1 MGQRVTF
8 GAVLRV
14 PEFRALWMAELLST
28 VGDQVAR
35 VSLAVLVFR
44 DTGSAV
50 LTGLTYALTYLP
62 MLFGGLFLSGL
73 GDRFSRRE
81 VMVAANVV
89 QAVLIGVMAVPG
101 VPLWTLYALLA
112 FAVMATGPFNAA
124 QLAVLPDIAPGE
136 LYVTAMAIRNVTTYT
151 CQLAGFAGGGLLLTA
166 VDPNLGLAIDAVT
179 FAVSALLLR
188 TGLRY
193 RPPAARK
200 AAEDGAAA
208 ETPSLLGGFHVIWR
222 DRRTRMLI
230 GVGALA
236 FFYIAPEALAAPYAS
251 QLGVGPFGVGLIMA
265 ADPVGAIA
273 GAVIFARLSET
284 ARLRSVAW
292 LGMVAGAPLAVCAL
306 NPPLAVGLVMFA
318 ISGATATIYT
328 MQAMT
333 ATTLL
338 LPQNVRALG
347 VGFGSAVIQSVQGIG
362 ALMAGV
368 LGAAFQPSG
377 GIAVAGIAGVA
388 VAAFLTIAWQ
398 RVARPYAELAAQTT
412 AGSP

>member
-8 GAVLRV
+8 GSVLQV

-28 VGDQVAR
+28 LGDQVAR
-35 VSLAVLVFR
+35 VSLAVLVFH

-50 LTGLTYALTYLP
+50 LTGLTFALTYLP
-62 MLFGGLFLSGL
+62 MLIGGLFLSRL

-81 VMVAANVV
+81 VMVAANLA

-101 VPLWTLYALLA
+101 VPLWLLYVLLA
-112 FAVMATGPFNAA
+112 MAVMATGPFNAA
-124 QLAVLPDIAPGE
+124 QLAVLPDLVSGDK
-136 LYVTAMAIRNVTTYT
+136 YVTAMAIRNVTTYT
-151 CQLAGFAGGGLLLTA
+151 SQLAGFAGGGLLLTA
-166 VDPNLGLAIDAVT
+166 VNPNLGLAIDAVT

-188 TGLRY
+188 TGMRY
-193 RPPAARK
+193 RPPAAAGGGTATEK
-200 AAEDGAAA
+200 H
-208 ETPSLLGGFHVIWR
+208 SLLNGFHVIWR

-236 FFYIAPEALAAPYAS
+236 FFYIAPEALAAPYAA

-265 ADPVGAIA
+265 ADPVGAVA
-273 GAVIFARLSET
+273 GSVLFARLSET
-284 ARLRSVAW
+284 ARVRSVAG
-292 LGMVAGAPLAVCAL
+292 LGIAAGLPLVVCAL
-306 NPPLAVGLVMFA
+306 HPHLVVALVMFA
-318 ISGATATIYT
+318 ISGASATIYT

-338 LPQNVRALG
+338 LPASVRAQG

-362 ALMAGV
+362 ALLAGI

-377 GIAVAGIAGVA
+377 GIAVAGAAGVA
-388 VAAFLTIAWQ
+388 VAAFLTVAWR
-398 RVARPYAELAAQTT
+398 RVAQPYAAFAAQTT
-412 AGSP
+412 AGSA